1 MPSTRNRRGKS
12 ARMLTV
18 GEIKRAICTHE
29 NLAPVAPPEQRGTG
43 GIWQTKLI
51 CPACGAWT
59 IRETSDTAG
68 LTPVTLAQE
77 QGIPTPAEPAWERC
91 VVELRCQERQART
104 YPLCRYEAVAVS
116 PTARAVVGTSA
127 EFDNGIEQVD
137 RQALLDAFAAELV
150 RDQWQSE
157 PNATDG
163 MPRFRRQVDAAVPA
177 ALT

>member
-1 MPSTRNRRGKS
+1 
-12 ARMLTV
+12 MLTV

-29 NLAPVAPPEQRGTG
+29 RLAPVGPSEQHVAG
-43 GIWQTKLI
+43 GPWRTKLA

-59 IRETSDTAG
+59 IRETSDTTG
-68 LTPVTLAQE
+68 LTHVTVE
-77 QGIPTPAEPAWERC
+77 QNHDIPTPAVLAWEQC

-104 YPLCRYEAVAVS
+104 FPLCRYEAVAVG
-116 PTARAVVGTSA
+116 PTGRAVVGTSA

-137 RQALLDAFAAELV
+137 RQAVLDAFAADLL

-157 PNATDG
+157 PDARDG
-163 MPRFRRQVDAAVPA
+163 MPRFRRPADAPVPV